1 MTWYSFRSSWPDGR
15 SAPPYTTNLADNEK
29 ARRYAHLL
37 IQELKRGSDYSDVG
51 LRMVV
56 RDDNGDTIHI
66 IPF

>member
-1 MTWYSFRSSWPDGR
+1 MVDQTNL
-15 SAPPYTTNLADNEK
+15 YTTNLSDDDR

-37 IQELKRGSDYSDVG
+37 IQELKRDSDYSDVG

-56 RDDNGDTIHI
+56 QDDNGDTIHV